1 MYRLYGRQG
10 WGSALV
16 EAQLAAYGLAFEM
29 VEVGNLFSSA
39 EARAGLGA
47 LNPVA
52 QVPTLLLPDGR
63 VMTESAAITLHLA
76 DATGSGLFVPEAG
89 AAERPAF
96 LRWLVF
102 LVANIYPCFTFADDP
117 ARFVAEESAR
127 QPFQDAVRE
136 HARRLWAA
144 MEREAGSPWFL
155 GTRFSALDLFVAVMT
170 HWHVGQR
177 PEGFRPRDWLAG
189 ACPKLSAIARAT
201 DARAKIAPVLTANFP
216 DG

>member
-1 MYRLYGRQG
+1 MYRLYGRMG

-16 EAQLAAYGLAFEM
+16 EAQLAACGLEYEL
-29 VEVGNLFSSA
+29 VTVDNLFSSA
-39 EARAGLGA
+39 AARAGLA
-47 LNPVA
+47 PLNPVA

-76 DATGSGLFVPEAG
+76 EVTGSSLFVPAVG
-89 AAERPAF
+89 AAERPDF

-117 ARFVAEESAR
+117 ARFVAEEAAR
-127 QPFQDAVRE
+127 QPFQDAVRA
-136 HARRLWAA
+136 HARRLWGA
-144 MEREAGSPWFL
+144 MEQQAGAPWFL
-155 GTRFSALDLFVAVMT
+155 GARFSALDLFVAVMT
-170 HWHVGQR
+170 HWHVGAR

-189 ACPKLSAIARAT
+189 ACPKLHAIARAA
-201 DARAKIAPVLTANFP
+201 DARTEIAAVLAANFP